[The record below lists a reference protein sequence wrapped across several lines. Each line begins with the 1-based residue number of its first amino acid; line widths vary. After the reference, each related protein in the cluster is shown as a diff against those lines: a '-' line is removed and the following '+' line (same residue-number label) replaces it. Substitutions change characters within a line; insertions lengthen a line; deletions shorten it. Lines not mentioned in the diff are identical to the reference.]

1 MVLELSCGFIST
13 TTLQK
18 YYDNIEFK
26 SKSYYFKANL
36 CQHYIL
42 CIEKTKN
49 M

>member
-1 MVLELSCGFIST
+1 MVLELFCDLIST

-18 YYDNIEFK
+18 YYDYIEFK
-26 SKSYYFKANL
+26 SKIYYFKANL

-42 CIEKTKN
+42 CIEKAKN